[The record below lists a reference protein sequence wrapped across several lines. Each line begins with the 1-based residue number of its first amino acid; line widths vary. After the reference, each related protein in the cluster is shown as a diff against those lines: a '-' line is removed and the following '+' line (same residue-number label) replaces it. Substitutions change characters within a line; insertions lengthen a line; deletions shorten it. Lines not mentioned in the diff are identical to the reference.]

1 MVHYALKRADIADDV
16 RAGITRLLAEP
27 PAKKK

>member
-16 RAGITRLLAEP
+16 RAGVTRLLAET
-27 PAKKK
+27 PAKK